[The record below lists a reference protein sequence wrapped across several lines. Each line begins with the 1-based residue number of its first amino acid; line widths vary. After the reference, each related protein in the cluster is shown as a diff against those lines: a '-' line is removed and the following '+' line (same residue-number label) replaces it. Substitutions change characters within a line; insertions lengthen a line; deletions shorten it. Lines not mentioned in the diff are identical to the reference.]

1 MNEEIEEM
9 MLTVPQKIVAYDGN
23 HAVQHLYREQRQ
35 EIAEA
40 LYNAGYRKVGSD
52 AKGNLLKIQ
61 NLCIEFDEMG
71 YEPTNLCEN
80 PEQTAKKWK
89 SDLMY
94 EIGLFLDEAMGIK
107 ARYNELKAENERL
120 KEKCEELR
128 NEKWDAQDDLD
139 CYCDEM
145 PNKIKQAV
153 KEFAGKIKDYIN
165 NKVEDE
171 YGDMS
176 DSVNYITIDIDE
188 FETFIDNLLEVQDGE
203 NKSRN

>member
-9 MLTVPQKIVAYDGN
+9 MWTVPQKIVAYDGK

-40 LYNAGYRKVGSD
+40 IYNAGYRKVGSD
-52 AKGNLLKIQ
+52 AKGNMLKIQ

-71 YEPTNLCEN
+71 YEPTTLCEN

-120 KEKCEELR
+120 TERLKQVLLSIDTVKEMNAMC
-128 NEKWDAQDDLD
+128 NIDDHR
-139 CYCDEM
+139 
-145 PNKIKQAV
+145 KQAV
-153 KEFAGKIKDYIN
+153 KEFAEKIKAKSYVN
-165 NKVEDE
+165 NYCREVVE
-171 YGDMS
+171 
-176 DSVNYITIDIDE
+176 IDKIDE
-188 FETFIDNLLEVQDGE
+188 LLKEYE
-203 NKSRN
+203 NGKDKD

>member
-40 LYNAGYRKVGSD
+40 LYNEGYRKVGSD

-71 YEPTNLCEN
+71 YEPTTLCEN

-120 KEKCEELR
+120 KEKCEELL
-128 NEKWDAQDDLD
+128 NKKWDAQDDLD
-139 CYCDEM
+139 CYYDEM
-145 PNKIKQAV
+145 PTQINQAV
-153 KEFAGKIKDYIN
+153 KEFADRIKAKLNAIFGKTICSDLDT
-165 NKVEDE
+165 ED
-171 YGDMS
+171 
-176 DSVNYITIDIDE
+176 ITDIIDE
-188 FETFIDNLLEVQDGE
+188 LLKEYE
-203 NKSRN
+203 NGKDKD

>member
-1 MNEEIEEM
+1 MNKEQQIEE
-9 MLTVPQKIVAYDGN
+9 LHDFILNNLYKGST
-23 HAVQHLYREQRQ
+23 HLL
-35 EIAEA
+35 AEK

-71 YEPTNLCEN
+71 YEPTTLCEN

-120 KEKCEELR
+120 TERLKQVLLSIDTVKEMKAMC
-128 NEKWDAQDDLD
+128 DIDDQR
-139 CYCDEM
+139 
-145 PNKIKQAV
+145 KQAV

-203 NKSRN
+203 DKG

>member
-1 MNEEIEEM
+1 MNKEQQIEE
-9 MLTVPQKIVAYDGN
+9 LHDFILNNLYKGST
-23 HAVQHLYREQRQ
+23 HLL
-35 EIAEA
+35 AEK

-71 YEPTNLCEN
+71 YEPTTLCEN

-120 KEKCEELR
+120 TERLKQVLLSIDTVKEMNAMC
-128 NEKWDAQDDLD
+128 NIDDQR
-139 CYCDEM
+139 
-145 PNKIKQAV
+145 KQAI
-153 KEFAGKIKDYIN
+153 KEFADKIKAKLNAIFGKTICSDLDT
-165 NKVEDE
+165 ED
-171 YGDMS
+171 
-176 DSVNYITIDIDE
+176 ITDIIDE
-188 FETFIDNLLEVQDGE
+188 LLKEYE
-203 NKSRN
+203 

>member
-1 MNEEIEEM
+1 MNKEIEEM

-23 HAVQHLYREQRQ
+23 NAVQHLYREQRQ

-71 YEPTNLCEN
+71 YEPTTLCEN

-139 CYCDEM
+139 CYYDEI

-153 KEFAGKIKDYIN
+153 KEFVGKIKAKLNAIFGKTICSDLDT
-165 NKVEDE
+165 ED
-171 YGDMS
+171 
-176 DSVNYITIDIDE
+176 ITDIIDE
-188 FETFIDNLLEVQDGE
+188 LLKEYE
-203 NKSRN
+203 